1 MDSPLSTQGRYARQI
16 VLPEVGASGQARLGA
31 ARVLVVGAGGLGCP
45 VLQYLTAA
53 GVGALRII
61 DPDRVDE
68 SNLHRQPLYRMSDLG
83 ALKVDAAHSALRALN
98 PSVAIEALVEKLTP
112 ANVEDCLEHVD
123 LVIDAADSFAVT
135 YILSDACL
143 AAATPLISAS
153 VLGWSGYAG
162 VFCGIAP
169 SYRAVFPELP
179 ERAGS
184 CALNGVLGPAVG
196 MLGALQAQLA
206 LLLLLGTT
214 PSVAGH
220 LVTVDLRRLHFG
232 GFSFMGASEPRS
244 RWSRFIDI
252 SALDEQDIVVD
263 LRDAA
268 EAPVAVSE
276 RAIRRTTDS
285 LLQVSGADP
294 QLPPERRIVLCCR
307 SGLRAWRV
315 ARALSRQGYDKLALV
330 ALGP

>member
-1 MDSPLSTQGRYARQI
+1 MSTDARYARQI
-16 VLPEVGASGQARLGA
+16 VLPEVGTSGQARLAA

-83 ALKVDAAHSALRALN
+83 TLKVAAARAALLALN
-98 PSVAIEALVEKLTP
+98 PTITIEALAAKLTP
-112 ANVEDCLEHVD
+112 NNVSRCLGQVD

-143 AAATPLISAS
+143 AARTPLISAS

-162 VFCGIAP
+162 VFCGTAP

-184 CALNGVLGPAVG
+184 CALNGVLGSAVG
-196 MLGALQAQLA
+196 VLGTLQAQLA
-206 LLLLLGTT
+206 LSLLLGIT

-220 LVTVDLRRLHFG
+220 LVTVELRRLHFG
-232 GFSFMGASEPRS
+232 GFSFMGASEPPS
-244 RWSRFIDI
+244 LWSRFIDV

-263 LRDAA
+263 LRDAT
-268 EAPVAVSE
+268 EAPVSVCE
-276 RAIRRTTDS
+276 RAIRRSTES
-285 LLQVSGADP
+285 LLQAAADP

-307 SGLRAWRV
+307 SGLRAWRA
-315 ARALSRQGYDKLALV
+315 ARALARQGYDKLALV

>member
-1 MDSPLSTQGRYARQI
+1 MSLEARYARQI
-16 VLPEVGASGQARLGA
+16 VLPEVGASGQARLAA

-83 ALKVDAAHSALRALN
+83 ALKVVAARTALLALN
-98 PSVAIEALVEKLTP
+98 PTTTIEAFAAKLTP
-112 ANVEDCLEHVD
+112 ANVSRCLEHAD

-135 YILSDACL
+135 YILSDTCL
-143 AAATPLISAS
+143 AARIPLISAS

-162 VFCGIAP
+162 VFCGTAP

-184 CALNGVLGPAVG
+184 CALNGVLGSAVG
-196 MLGALQAQLA
+196 VLGTLQAQLA
-206 LLLLLGTT
+206 LSLLLAIT

-220 LVTVDLRRLHFG
+220 LVTVELRRLHFG
-232 GFSFMGASEPRS
+232 GFSFMGASEPS
-244 RWSRFIDI
+244 SLWSRFIDV

-263 LRDAA
+263 LRDVA
-268 EAPVAVSE
+268 EAPVSVSE
-276 RAIRRTTDS
+276 WAIRRSTES
-285 LLQVSGADP
+285 LLQATADP

-307 SGLRAWRV
+307 SGLRAWRA
-315 ARALSRQGYDKLALV
+315 ARALARQGYENLALV